1 MDLRDASASKKS
13 NFLGNWSF
21 LYWAKVT
28 TLGLNASQITVIH
41 YKYNNMNTVQRYRKS
56 WLVKSLT
63 LSTISWQFRQ
73 HNIFWK
79 YGILEFE
86 MVLFGK
92 TFPNILWWNGCCSTS
107 VIFPSLAVESASWC
121 NAVFCRGF
129 VAECAVGGRWH
140 RWEAG
145 GTPKSPEGS
154 GRSPAHTRWPAAGA
168 GDVRTSRD
176 LSSGAWCQCRTSLP
190 CSSALHS
197 LSAFLLPPPSP
208 TMFITSSY

>member
-1 MDLRDASASKKS
+1 MLAHLK
-13 NFLGNWSF
+13 
-21 LYWAKVT
+21 
-28 TLGLNASQITVIH
+28 SQIFWVIGHFYIGPKSQLLVWMLHKYSNTVIH

-63 LSTISWQFRQ
+63 LSTISWEFRQ
-73 HNIFWK
+73 RNIFWK

-86 MVLFGK
+86 MVLFEK

>member
-1 MDLRDASASKKS
+1 MSLIISFVEIRATVACEEAYKTRTFEFWPNRLDPPPNQRSISKRFINNMDLRDASASKKS

-28 TLGLNASQITVIH
+28 TLGLNASQITVIHYKYSNTVIH

-86 MVLFGK
+86 MVLFEK
-92 TFPNILWWNGCCSTS
+92 TFPNILWWNGCCCIASS
-107 VIFPSLAVESASWC
+107 KHLA
-121 NAVFCRGF
+121 F
-129 VAECAVGGRWH
+129 
-140 RWEAG
+140 
-145 GTPKSPEGS
+145 
-154 GRSPAHTRWPAAGA
+154 
-168 GDVRTSRD
+168 
-176 LSSGAWCQCRTSLP
+176 
-190 CSSALHS
+190 
-197 LSAFLLPPPSP
+197 
-208 TMFITSSY
+208 